1 MDVYKNNGD
10 DEYEKV
16 QWHNYIL
23 GDVEKIVMWY
33 DTVKGVQCNWDDV
46 KLHDICDRIWE
57 NPP

>member
-16 QWHNYIL
+16 QSHNYIL

-33 DTVKGVQCNWDDV
+33 DIVKVVQCNWDDV
-46 KLHDICDRIWE
+46 KLHDIF
-57 NPP
+57 